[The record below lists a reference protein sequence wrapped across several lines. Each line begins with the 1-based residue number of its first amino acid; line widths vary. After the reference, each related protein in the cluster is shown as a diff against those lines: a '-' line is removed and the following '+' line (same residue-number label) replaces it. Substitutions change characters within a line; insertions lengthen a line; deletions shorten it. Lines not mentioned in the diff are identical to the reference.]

1 MNTISPNNSTPDMA
15 AATQTVS
22 DNKAVDQGATF
33 LTDRTANNVRQAG
46 VQNQPA
52 FAQSNTRQT
61 QSSTPQ
67 AQNST
72 QQSNTQQSNTQQSN
86 TQQNNAEQP
95 LERDQLE
102 KMAQQLQEFMGEMN
116 RSLQFQVDEDS
127 GRDVI
132 KVLDKDTG
140 DIIKQYPS
148 EEVLNLVSKLSET
161 AGLLIDHTV

>member
-1 MNTISPNNSTPDMA
+1 MNTINSNAEVTLPTPLAGEDKVVGQA
-15 AATQTVS
+15 ASSLTER
-22 DNKAVDQGATF
+22 AVD
-33 LTDRTANNVRQAG
+33 DVKQADT
-46 VQNQPA
+46 QNQ
-52 FAQSNTRQT
+52 QRL
-61 QSSTPQ
+61 
-67 AQNST
+67 
-72 QQSNTQQSNTQQSN
+72 
-86 TQQNNAEQP
+86 QQNQYEKNNQEVTAQP
-95 LERDQLE
+95 LEREQLE
-102 KMAQQLQEFMGEMN
+102 QMAQQLQEFMGEMN

>member
-1 MNTISPNNSTPDMA
+1 MNTINSNAEVTLPTPLAGEDKVVGQA
-15 AATQTVS
+15 ASSLTER
-22 DNKAVDQGATF
+22 AVD
-33 LTDRTANNVRQAG
+33 DVKQADTKNQQRLQ
-46 VQNQPA
+46 QNQYEK
-52 FAQSNTRQT
+52 
-61 QSSTPQ
+61 
-67 AQNST
+67 
-72 QQSNTQQSNTQQSN
+72 
-86 TQQNNAEQP
+86 NNQEVTAQP
-95 LERDQLE
+95 LEREQLE